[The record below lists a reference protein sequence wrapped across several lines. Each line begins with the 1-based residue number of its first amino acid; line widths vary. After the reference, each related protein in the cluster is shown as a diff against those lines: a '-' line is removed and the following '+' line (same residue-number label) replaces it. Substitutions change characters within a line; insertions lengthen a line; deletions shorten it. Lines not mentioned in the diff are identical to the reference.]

1 MTVSSTTSKASYT
14 GNGLTTSFAVPFYF
28 LAAADLQVILR
39 SGTTETVQALTT
51 NYTVSGAGNEA
62 GGTVTMLV
70 APASGTTLTIRRSIA
85 ATQGTDLLPNDRLP
99 AEDLEDGLDK
109 LTMIAQQ
116 LGEESDRS
124 IKFPASDAAVSA
136 QVPAASARASKFL
149 SFDSNGLPVATVGV
163 DATTDIFTQSGAG
176 AVSRSVN
183 DKLRD
188 VVSVKDFGAV
198 GDGLTNDTAA
208 LQTAIN
214 TGLHLLF
221 PPGTYRAA
229 NLSQTANFQRFYAD
243 GDVKIQKNANGPI
256 ITSSGN
262 DVEFNGIDF
271 RGESSS
277 PAFTG
282 DNIVSN
288 GNNFRLINC
297 GSRWAYARAVKAT
310 GAHLQIIG
318 TCDLYQ
324 TTDATSNGYDIEI
337 GVSGT
342 ATLYHQLQNIYS
354 SQSTGGILATDTG
367 SLIVV
372 GSQFGKLTIAA
383 GTSPAGINGG
393 MYSSNRI
400 TGSISVSV
408 SNSVF
413 SGNQL
418 GGTSITFQAGTSGHL
433 FVGNSVQVG
442 TTLTDSSTSSI
453 VVDPR
458 EAVQTN
464 YTPTWTAASV
474 DPTLG
479 NGTLQGV
486 YIKTGKRVDVQLYLV
501 IGSTTTLGTG
511 VWYFS
516 LPFIPSTGLAWI
528 GSGLAFISGTAFY
541 VVAAQSMTDSSGRMI
556 LTADG
561 AGNQVSPTSPGAW
574 PSNSY
579 LAVSL
584 SYYTQA

>member
-1 MTVSSTTSKASYT
+1 MTVSSTTSKASYS
-14 GNGLTTSFAVPFYF
+14 GNGSTTVFTVPFYF
-28 LAAADLQVILR
+28 LEVADLQVILR
-39 SGTTETVQALTT
+39 SSAGVETVQTLTT
-51 NYTVSGAGNEA
+51 NYTVAGAGVTS

-70 APASGTTLTIRRSIA
+70 APVAGTTLTILRNAA
-85 ATQGTDLLPNDRLP
+85 ATQETDLLPNDRLP
-99 AEDLEDGLDK
+99 AESLETALDK
-109 LTMIAQQ
+109 LTMLVQQ
-116 LGEESDRS
+116 LDEETGRS
-124 IKFPASDAAVSA
+124 LKYPASDTTASA
-136 QVPAASARASKFL
+136 QLPASTARASKFL
-149 SFDSNGLPVATVGV
+149 TFDASGNPVATIGT
-163 DATTDIFTQSGAG
+163 DATTSTFLQAGSG
-176 AVSRSVN
+176 AVSRSVT

-214 TGLHLLF
+214 TGFHLLF

-282 DNIVSN
+282 NNIVSN

-342 ATLYHQLQNIYS
+342 ATLYHHLQNIYS

-367 SLIVV
+367 SLTVV

-418 GGTSITFQAGTSGHL
+418 GGTSITSQAGTSGHL
-433 FVGNSVQVG
+433 FVGNAVQVG

-464 YTPTWTAASV
+464 YTPTWTASV
-474 DPTLG
+474 NPTLG
-479 NGTLQGV
+479 DGSLSGV
-486 YIKTGKRVDVQLYLV
+486 YVKTGKRVDVQFQLS

-516 LPFIPSTGLAWI
+516 LPFVPSTGISWI
-528 GSGLAFISGTAFY
+528 GSGLCLISGTAFY
-541 VVAAQSMTDSSGRMI
+541 VLAAQSMTDSSGRMI

-574 PSNSY
+574 PSGSY
-579 LAVSL
+579 LTVSL

>member
-1 MTVSSTTSKASYT
+1 MAIVKIS
-14 GNGLTTSFAVPFYF
+14 
-28 LAAADLQVILR
+28 DLP
-39 SGTTETVQALTT
+39 
-51 NYTVSGAGNEA
+51 
-62 GGTVTMLV
+62 LV
-70 APASGTTLTIRRSIA
+70 DSPVE
-85 ATQGTDLLPNDRLP
+85 GTDLFVVVQDNVTKKAFASDIQTYVGFEEIQTATAGQTVFNLTQITYAAGANNLMVFV
-99 AEDLEDGLDK
+99 DGLN
-109 LTMIAQQ
+109 QY
-116 LGEESDRS
+116 E
-124 IKFPASDAAVSA
+124 
-136 QVPAASARASKFL
+136 
-149 SFDSNGLPVATVGV
+149 GLAYQETDNNTV
-163 DATTDIFTQSGAG
+163 TFTQGLHVGAVVKFSTVQTQTSLVNSAGAVTFLQAGAG
-176 AVSRSVN
+176 AVPRSVN

-188 VVSVKDFGAV
+188 VVRVKDFGAV

-229 NLSQTANFQRFYAD
+229 NLSQTENFQRFYAD

-282 DNIVSN
+282 NNIVSN

-310 GAHLQIIG
+310 GNHLQIIG

-342 ATLYHQLQNIYS
+342 ATLYHQLQSIYS

-367 SLIVV
+367 SLAVV

-433 FVGNSVQVG
+433 FVGNSVQAG

-474 DPTLG
+474 NPTLG

-528 GSGLAFISGTAFY
+528 GSGLALISGTAFY
-541 VVAAQSMTDSSGRMI
+541 VLAAQSMTDASGRMI

-584 SYYTQA
+584 SYYTQT